1 MTDLGLL
8 HQHIIIRT
16 NRNDVTFQYIK
27 TMHGWGKDGALLS
40 AVHYYVGF
48 KVCVLVILRPGL

>member
-1 MTDLGLL
+1 M
-8 HQHIIIRT
+8 
-16 NRNDVTFQYIK
+16 
-27 TMHGWGKDGALLS
+27 MHGWGKDGALLS